1 MDSVR
6 KNLFDKYLIHG
17 GVEGGPKMFSGGLD
31 ANALSTMNAAEI
43 AELNAT
49 HYVGGDKGG
58 PGDTVWVVDFEGCLK
73 SFL

>member
-1 MDSVR
+1 
-6 KNLFDKYLIHG
+6 
-17 GVEGGPKMFSGGLD
+17 MFSGGLD

-58 PGDTVWVVDFEGCLK
+58 PDDSTWVVDFEGCLS